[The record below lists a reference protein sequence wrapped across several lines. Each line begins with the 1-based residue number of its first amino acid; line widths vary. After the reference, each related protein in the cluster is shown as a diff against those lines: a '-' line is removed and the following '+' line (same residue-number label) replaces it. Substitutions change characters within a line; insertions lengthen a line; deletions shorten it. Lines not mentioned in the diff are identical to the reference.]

1 MTAPRQILPG
11 VTYLITRRC
20 SEQRFFLRPS
30 REATK
35 IFRYAL
41 AVASERYGIV
51 LHAFCVMSNH
61 FHFVHTDPHAHLPD
75 FHRDLDSIVARAMND
90 YLGRWDGFWDRRG
103 YSAVQLE
110 TPGAIVEKMVYV
122 LANPVAA
129 ALVRRGAEWPGL
141 WSGVRGI
148 GKGAVAVERPSE
160 FFRARGPTPPTAELA
175 VQAPSGFDAATL
187 RAGLEEGLRRAEDRA
202 AAELGAQ
209 GRSFLGA
216 GPARAQ
222 NPNAR
227 PAKAGP
233 RRTLSPRVA
242 TRDTWKR
249 IEALWRLVDFREA
262 YRRALVAWRGGARDV
277 AFPPGTWLMRV
288 QHGAC
293 CAAAAT

>member
-1 MTAPRQILPG
+1 MTVPRQILPG

-30 REATK
+30 RQATE

-61 FHFVHTDPHAHLPD
+61 FHFVLTDPHARLPD
-75 FHRDLDSIVARAMND
+75 FHRDLDSLLARAMNA
-90 YLGRWDGFWDRRG
+90 YLKRRDGFWERES
-103 YSAVQLE
+103 YNAVELE
-110 TPGAIVEKMVYV
+110 TPEAIVEKMVYV

-129 ALVRRGAEWPGL
+129 GLVRRGAEWPGL
-141 WSGVRGI
+141 WSDPRRL
-148 GKGAVAVERPSE
+148 GAGANTVARPDG
-160 FFRARGPTPPTAELA
+160 FFRRRGPLPPSAELSLH
-175 VQAPSGFDAATL
+175 VPSGFEAAKL
-187 RAGLEEGLRRAEDRA
+187 IDELLERLRRDEDRA

-216 GPARAQ
+216 ALARVQ
-222 NPNAR
+222 SPNAR
-227 PAKAGP
+227 PAPVGF
-233 RRTLSPRVA
+233 RRTLRPRVA
-242 TRDTWKR
+242 TRDRWKR
-249 IEALWRLVDFREA
+249 IEALWRFVDFREA
-262 YRRALVAWRGGARDV
+262 YRRALTAWRGGARDV

-293 CAAAAT
+293 CAEPS